1 MSAQDH
7 PAREDPRF
15 KSAVQYSIARG
26 YLWFIWDRRQVW
38 VTL

>member
-1 MSAQDH
+1 MSTTDH

-15 KSAVQYSIARG
+15 KSAAEYSRRMG

-38 VTL
+38 VTP